1 MNIFVDFIALILRIL
16 YYAIFLRAI
25 VSWFPI
31 DQNNSFVR
39 SLDSMTEPIIEPI
52 RKFLPKFG
60 MFDLSPLIAIILLSF
75 LANALE
81 KASF

>member
-16 YYAIFLRAI
+16 YFSIFLRAI
-25 VSWFPI
+25 NSWFPI
-31 DQNNSFVR
+31 DQNISLVR
-39 SLDSMTEPIIEPI
+39 SLDTITEPIIEPI
-52 RKFLPKFG
+52 RKILPTFG

-75 LANALE
+75 LTNILE

>member
-16 YYAIFLRAI
+16 YFSIFLRAI
-25 VSWFPI
+25 ISWFPI
-31 DQNNSFVR
+31 DQNNSLVR
-39 SLDSMTEPIIEPI
+39 SLAAITEPIIEPI
-52 RKFLPKFG
+52 RKVLPTFG

-75 LANALE
+75 LTNILE

>member
-1 MNIFVDFIALILRIL
+1 MNIFVDFIALILRLL

-25 VSWFPI
+25 ISWFPI
-31 DQNNSFVR
+31 DKNNSLVR
-39 SLDSMTEPIIEPI
+39 SLDSITEPIIEPI
-52 RKFLPKFG
+52 RKILPTFG

-75 LANALE
+75 LSNVLA